1 MIHNNKDND
10 LFRLAWH
17 DLIDEPT
24 TEFEQS
30 RLIRIRE
37 RIKNSKQNQEWRNII
52 VTSPDKN
59 NIVVIDKLEVNVSN
73 SLFKILRMEVR
84 IIN

>member
-17 DLIDEPT
+17 DLIDESSA
-24 TEFEQS
+24 EYEQS
-30 RLIRIRE
+30 RLSRIRE
-37 RIKNSKQNQEWRNII
+37 RIRSSKVNQEWRSII
-52 VTSPDKN
+52 VTSPEKS
-59 NIVVIDKLEVNVSN
+59 NIVVIDKFEAVS
-73 SLFKILRMEVR
+73 